1 MAEGI
6 EDSSILKAAGP
17 SQFAHCDNSKEGS
30 LAVLKENL
38 PAPEY
43 ERRQK
48 SHWAIM
54 NVGCQA
60 HRVTDTETDGIKGMA
75 TD

>member
-1 MAEGI
+1 MADGL

-17 SQFAHCDNSKEGS
+17 TQFAHCDNSKEGS
-30 LAVLKENL
+30 LTVLKENL
-38 PAPEY
+38 PTSEY

-54 NVGCQA
+54 NVGCPT
-60 HRVTDTETDGIKGMA
+60 RCVTDASTDGIKGMA